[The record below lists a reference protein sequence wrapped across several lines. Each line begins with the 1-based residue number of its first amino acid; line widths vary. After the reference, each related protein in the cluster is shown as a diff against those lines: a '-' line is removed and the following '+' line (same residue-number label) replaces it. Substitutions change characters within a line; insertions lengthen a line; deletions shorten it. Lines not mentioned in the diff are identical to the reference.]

1 MPRKKRP
8 SQYHHGD
15 LRQAL
20 IETAASVAAREG
32 VEAIVL
38 TSLAKKTGVSGS
50 APFKHFES
58 REALLVAVAEEGV
71 RRLME
76 RTNVATKGV
85 GDPLLEQQ
93 RAAMAYVRFA
103 VEEPGYFRVLV
114 RSETLHASPTVARV
128 NAGARQAMEAL
139 FGALKSS
146 ESKRVAKRSAAHL
159 TAQATIYGLA
169 RMLVDGLLG
178 EVDGAT
184 AERLAYEVTEVLG
197 IGLERAVGHDS

>member
-1 MPRKKRP
+1 MTCKKRP
-8 SQYHHGD
+8 TQYHHGD

-20 IETAASVAAREG
+20 IETAAKVAAREG

-38 TSLAKKTGVSGS
+38 TSLAKKTGVSGT

-58 REALLVAVAEEGV
+58 REALLEAVAEEGV
-71 RRLME
+71 RRLLE
-76 RTNVATKGV
+76 RTNAATKGV
-85 GDPLLEQQ
+85 GDARLAQQ
-93 RAAMAYVRFA
+93 LGAMAYVRFA

-114 RSETLHASPTVARV
+114 RAETQI

-139 FGALKSS
+139 FGALKSA
-146 ESKRVAKRSAAHL
+146 ESRRIAQRSAAHL

-178 EVDGAT
+178 DVDGAT
-184 AERLAYEVTEVLG
+184 AERLAHEVTEVLRL
-197 IGLERAVGHDS
+197 GLERTLGHDS

>member
-1 MPRKKRP
+1 MRKKRP
-8 SQYHHGD
+8 TQYHHGD

-20 IETAASVAAREG
+20 IETAAKVAAREG

-38 TSLAKKTGVSGS
+38 TSLAKKTGVSGT

-71 RRLME
+71 RRLVE
-76 RTNVATKGV
+76 RTDAATKGFD
-85 GDPLLEQQ
+85 DPLLAQQ
-93 RAAMAYVRFA
+93 RGAMAYVRFA

-114 RSETLHASPTVARV
+114 RAETLRASPMVAQL
-128 NAGARQAMEAL
+128 NAGARQAMEGL

-146 ESKRVAKRSAAHL
+146 ESKRVAQRSAAHL

-184 AERLAYEVTEVLG
+184 AERLAHEVTEVLG
-197 IGLERAVGHDS
+197 RALRPDS